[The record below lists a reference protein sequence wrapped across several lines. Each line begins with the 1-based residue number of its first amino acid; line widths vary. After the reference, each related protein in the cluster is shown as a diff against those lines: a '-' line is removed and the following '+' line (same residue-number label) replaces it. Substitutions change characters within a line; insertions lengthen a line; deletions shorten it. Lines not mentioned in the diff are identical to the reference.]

1 MNRLRTIALLLMAC
15 SFGQVSANTL
25 QTILTTG
32 LVMSSLYQA
41 NGANYHKTLGGSKD
55 DRFLAVTRSTDDYIF
70 AGGGTR
76 SQGNGAE
83 DALLV
88 KYNEAGTLQWQKRL
102 GDSGVDAFFDVVPAA
117 SGAAIGVGRTRRLSV
132 DPGQKNVLVSKITSA
147 GAFSWGVA
155 FGGSSQDIG
164 EGAAI
169 DSNGNTYVVGRT
181 SSFGSGWA
189 VFVAKVDSSGAYQW
203 FYTLDGSA
211 NDFAYRAEVDSNDDL
226 VVVGLTHSGDPTS
239 ATLIF
244 KVDTTTTPASPTI
257 AWSKTFGLFSPGE
270 SYSDAGFDIALDSS
284 DNIYIVGDTLEHG
297 AGQDASVIELDSSGD
312 FVDGR
317 AFGQGSSVE
326 RGYGIVRDSSGNLYV
341 GGYTDKLASGKLE
354 FMIAKLQSDLT
365 MDWYRVDGGGTSIQ
379 EDDELRDIVLTST
392 GEVVVVGLMDSLGQ
406 GGLDA
411 SIARYEADGT
421 GSCHTSETPS
431 DRAIDWITD
440 TEDITMTWTSRTV
453 TSGTF
458 SAGTYFATATLTE
471 ATQC

>member
-1 MNRLRTIALLLMAC
+1 MNRLRTIALLSMAC

-32 LVMSSLYQA
+32 LVVSSFYQA
-41 NGANYHKTLGGSKD
+41 NGANYHKTLGGSHD
-55 DRFLAVTRSTDDYIF
+55 DRFLAVTRSTDNFIF
-70 AGGGTR
+70 AAGGTK
-76 SQGNGAE
+76 SEGNGGE
-83 DALLV
+83 DALMV
-88 KYNEAGTLQWQKRL
+88 KYSEAGTQQWQKRL
-102 GDSGVDAFFDVVPAA
+102 GTSGVDTFFDVVPAA
-117 SGAAIGVGRTRRLSV
+117 SGAVVGVGRTRRLAV
-132 DPGQKNVLVSKITSA
+132 DPGQKNVLVAKLTSA
-147 GAFSWGVA
+147 GAFSWGTA
-155 FGGSSQDIG
+155 FGGSLQDVG
-164 EGAAI
+164 QGAAM
-169 DSNGNTYVVGRT
+169 DSNGNTYVVGKT
-181 SSFGSGWA
+181 SSFASRWNA
-189 VFVAKVDSSGAYQW
+189 FVAKVDSSGAYQW
-203 FYTLDGSA
+203 FYTLDGGA
-211 NDFAYRAEVDSNDDL
+211 NDFVYRAAVDSNDNL
-226 VVVGLTHSGDPTS
+226 IVVGLTHSADPTV

-270 SYSDAGFDIALDSS
+270 TYSDIGFDLALDSS

-297 AGQDASVIELDSSGD
+297 AGQDASVIELDSSGN

-341 GGYTDKLASGKLE
+341 AGYADKLASGKLE
-354 FMIAKLQSDLT
+354 FMIAKLQSDLS

-392 GEVVVVGLMDSLGQ
+392 GEVVVVGFMESLGQ
-406 GGLDA
+406 GRLDA

-440 TEDITMTWTSRTV
+440 TEDITMTWTSRAV